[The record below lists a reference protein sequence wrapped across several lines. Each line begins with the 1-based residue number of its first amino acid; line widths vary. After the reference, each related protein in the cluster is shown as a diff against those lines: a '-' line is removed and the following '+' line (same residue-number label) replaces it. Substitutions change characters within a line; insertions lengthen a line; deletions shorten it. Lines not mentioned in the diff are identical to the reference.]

1 MRRAPGALGFLL
13 TKVKILHICAAV
25 KGSGR
30 RGVTI
35 SANRLVAT
43 AFHPILGGTLLG
55 GNRLDHAEH
64 ARGRMRTAAYTLL
77 ALVAFAANSIL
88 CRLALRHASIDA
100 ASFSALRLS
109 AGAAT
114 LLLLMTRT
122 RREAAP
128 ASGIAGARAANP
140 GIAAAPPN
148 GSWLSASMLFLYAV
162 PFSFA
167 YSGLT
172 AGTGALILFGSVQAT
187 MILGAVRSGER
198 ANPLQWLGLALAVAG
213 LVYLLLPGLAAPPLR
228 SAALMAV
235 AGVAWGIYS
244 LRGRGAAN
252 PLAQTAGN
260 FARSVPLA
268 LGVLLAARPHL
279 SILPEGA
286 WLAVASG
293 ALASGLGY
301 VLWYAAL
308 RGLTAMN
315 AAVVQL
321 SVPVLAAAGGVLFLA
336 ESITARLVLAAGM
349 VLGGIA
355 LAIAAR
361 AR

>member
-1 MRRAPGALGFLL
+1 MA
-13 TKVKILHICAAV
+13 
-25 KGSGR
+25 
-30 RGVTI
+30 
-35 SANRLVAT
+35 
-43 AFHPILGGTLLG
+43 
-55 GNRLDHAEH
+55 HAEH
-64 ARGRMRTAAYTLL
+64 AGGRARTAVYTVL

-88 CRLALRHASIDA
+88 CRLALRHATIDA
-100 ASFSALRLS
+100 ATFSAIRLG

-114 LLLLMTRT
+114 LLLLVAGT
-122 RREAAP
+122 RRRVDAAQNVVLAKSP
-128 ASGIAGARAANP
+128 AAQYGSWTS
-140 GIAAAPPN
+140 AAA
-148 GSWLSASMLFLYAV
+148 LFLYAI

-167 YSGLT
+167 YNGLS

-187 MILGAVRSGER
+187 MILGALRSGER
-198 ANPLQWLGLALAVAG
+198 ANRLQWAGLLLAVAG
-213 LVYLLLPGLAAPPLR
+213 LVYLLLPGLASPPLR

-235 AGVAWGIYS
+235 AGIAWGLYS

-252 PLAQTAGN
+252 PLAQTSGN

-268 LGVLLAARPHL
+268 LGVLLVVRPHAP
-279 SILPEGA
+279 IFPEGV

-301 VLWYAAL
+301 VVWYAAL
-308 RGLTAMN
+308 RGLTAMR

-336 ESITARLVLAAGM
+336 ESISVRLVLAAAM
-349 VLGGIA
+349 ILGGIA
-355 LAIAAR
+355 LALAAR

>member
-1 MRRAPGALGFLL
+1 MA
-13 TKVKILHICAAV
+13 H
-25 KGSGR
+25 
-30 RGVTI
+30 
-35 SANRLVAT
+35 
-43 AFHPILGGTLLG
+43 
-55 GNRLDHAEH
+55 DEH
-64 ARGRMRTAAYTLL
+64 ARGRTRTAAYTIL

-100 ASFSALRLS
+100 ATFSAIRLS

-114 LLLLMTRT
+114 LLLLMAWT
-122 RREAAP
+122 RRETDRTPDPVRAGAASPAAP
-128 ASGIAGARAANP
+128 A
-140 GIAAAPPN
+140 N
-148 GSWLSASMLFLYAV
+148 GSWLSASMLFLYAI

-167 YSGLT
+167 YNGLT

-198 ANPLQWLGLALAVAG
+198 ANPLQWLGLALALAG
-213 LVYLLLPGLAAPPLR
+213 LVYLLFPGLAAPPLH

-235 AGVAWGIYS
+235 AGIAWGIYS

-252 PLAQTAGN
+252 PLAQTSGN

-268 LGVLLAARPHL
+268 LGVLLVARPHL
-279 SILPEGA
+279 AILPEGA

-301 VLWYAAL
+301 VFWYAAL
-308 RGLTAMN
+308 RGLTAMS

-321 SVPVLAAAGGVLFLA
+321 SVPVLAATGGVLFLA
-336 ESITARLVLAAGM
+336 ESITARLVLAAAM

-355 LAIAAR
+355 LALAAR
-361 AR
+361 ASRVPKRSE

>member
-1 MRRAPGALGFLL
+1 MAHAQQAGGRA
-13 TKVKILHICAAV
+13 
-25 KGSGR
+25 
-30 RGVTI
+30 
-35 SANRLVAT
+35 
-43 AFHPILGGTLLG
+43 
-55 GNRLDHAEH
+55 
-64 ARGRMRTAAYTLL
+64 RTAAYTLL

-100 ASFSALRLS
+100 ATFSAIRLS

-114 LLLLMTRT
+114 LLLLVAWT
-122 RREAAP
+122 RRDMDGAAT
-128 ASGIAGARAANP
+128 AAAGARAISGAKS
-140 GIAAAPPN
+140 N
-148 GSWLSASMLFLYAV
+148 GSWTSASMLFLYAI

-167 YSGLT
+167 YNGLS

-187 MILGAVRSGER
+187 MILGALRSGER
-198 ANPLQWLGLALAVAG
+198 ANPLQWLGLAVAVAG

-252 PLAQTAGN
+252 PLAQTSGN

-268 LGVLLAARPHL
+268 LGVLLVARPHVA
-279 SILPEGA
+279 ILPSGA

-308 RGLTAMN
+308 RGLTAMR

-336 ESITARLVLAAGM
+336 ESITARLVLAAAM

-355 LAIAAR
+355 LALAAR
-361 AR
+361 APRSE